1 MINKIDILGMDIDN
15 YTVREAML
23 EVEVYLN
30 NTVMNTV
37 ETIDMKM
44 LDIANRNDMVKE
56 CIRQLDLA
64 VIGEKEILTAA
75 GIHSAQRIS
84 ETVNHEFF
92 REFAKRI
99 IRNKK
104 RVFLLAN
111 TVEQIQVLEEF
122 LKSNYERMQI
132 AGSCALE
139 EKVGDPEAVVNEVNS
154 ATADIIFSIL
164 PSPTQ
169 EEFLVENKNKLDVKL
184 WYGLGNDYIPGGRR
198 NQLSQLAGRL
208 IHKKRLQNR
217 LQKYNKK

>member
-84 ETVNHEFF
+84 ETV
-92 REFAKRI
+92 K
-99 IRNKK
+99 
-104 RVFLLAN
+104 
-111 TVEQIQVLEEF
+111 
-122 LKSNYERMQI
+122 
-132 AGSCALE
+132 
-139 EKVGDPEAVVNEVNS
+139 
-154 ATADIIFSIL
+154 
-164 PSPTQ
+164 
-169 EEFLVENKNKLDVKL
+169 
-184 WYGLGNDYIPGGRR
+184 DYP
-198 NQLSQLAGRL
+198 
-208 IHKKRLQNR
+208 
-217 LQKYNKK
+217 